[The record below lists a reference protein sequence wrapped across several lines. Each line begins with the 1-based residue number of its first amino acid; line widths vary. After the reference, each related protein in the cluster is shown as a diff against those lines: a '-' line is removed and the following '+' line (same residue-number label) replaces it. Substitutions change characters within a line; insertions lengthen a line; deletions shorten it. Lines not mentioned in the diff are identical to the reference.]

1 MDLESYWG
9 IGPKTSARLRE
20 ELGAERAREAI
31 EAADVE
37 TLTAAGLSAG
47 RVTRILRHAA
57 GGAAMD
63 LLATRD
69 AREVYKGVLAL
80 ITDYAVSDRAA
91 DRVRVLTPLAS
102 RAAIEDRQTA
112 IADARALW
120 QGLGADDRDAVLGA
134 FDDGGLDG
142 DRATV
147 RTAIALRGLDLT
159 GPAVEAL
166 NALDG
171 AALDEAEQALAALA
185 GDPSDDR
192 LTTLRMQCDS
202 VADMAATPGAT
213 VEAIRDDA
221 RAGDVRAA
229 FVDHVV
235 SETGVDY
242 DRVRATAD
250 VEATDARTFV
260 SSALDALRADLREA
274 VEARLAELRAD
285 HEDTLDETAA
295 TVDRAATVVGDL
307 ALELS
312 LARFAEAFDLTTPEI
327 TAEAGLAVTNARNLD
342 LAAAGERVQPVT
354 YAVGDHDVPVDRP
367 DRRPP
372 TGDRVAVLTG
382 ANSGGKTTLLETLCQ
397 VAVLAR
403 MGLPVPA
410 EHATVGLVDRVVF
423 HRRHASFNAG
433 VLETTLETIVPPV
446 TAEGR
451 TLLLVDEFEAITE
464 PGSAADLLN
473 GLVDLTVG
481 HDALGVF
488 VTHLADD
495 LAPLPDAARIDGI
508 AAEGLT
514 PDLELAVDY
523 QPRFDSVGQSTPEF
537 IVSRLVAN
545 AGDGHERAGYMALA
559 EAVGSDA
566 IQRTLADASWSE

>member
-20 ELGAERAREAI
+20 ALGADRAREAI

-47 RVTRILRHAA
+47 RVTRILRYAA

-69 AREVYKGVLAL
+69 AREVYKGLLAV
-80 ITDYAVSDRAA
+80 IAEYAVSDRAA
-91 DRVRVLTPLAS
+91 DRVRVLTPLDS
-102 RAAIEDRQTA
+102 RTAIEDRQA
-112 IADARALW
+112 AVADARSLW
-120 QGLGADDRDAVLGA
+120 EGLSEADRDAVLDA
-134 FDDGGLDG
+134 FADGGLDG

-147 RTAIALRGLDLT
+147 RTAGALRAIDLS

-166 NALDG
+166 NTLDG
-171 AALDEAEQALAALA
+171 AALDEAERALAALA

-192 LTTLRMQCDS
+192 LATLREQRDS
-202 VADMAATPGAT
+202 VADLAAAPQTT
-213 VEAIRDDA
+213 VEAIRDSA

-235 SETGVDY
+235 SETGVDH
-242 DRVRATAD
+242 DRVRSAAE
-250 VEATDARTFV
+250 VEATDAHAFV
-260 SSALDALRADLREA
+260 TGALDALRADLRAA
-274 VEARLAELRAD
+274 VDERLADLRAD
-285 HEDTLDETAA
+285 HEDTLAETEA
-295 TVDRAATVVGDL
+295 TVERARDAVGDL
-307 ALELS
+307 ALDLS
-312 LARFAEAFDLTTPEI
+312 VARFAAAFDLTAPTI
-327 TAEAGLAVTNARNLD
+327 TDEAGLAVANARNLD
-342 LAAAGERVQPVT
+342 LAAAGATVQPVT
-354 YAVGDHDVPVDRP
+354 YAVGDHDLPAGRSSS
-367 DRRPP
+367 RPP

-410 EHATVGLVDRVVF
+410 EHATVGLVDRIVF

-433 VLETTLETIVPPV
+433 VLETTLENVVPPV

-481 HDALGVF
+481 HDAMGVF

-508 AAEGLT
+508 VAEGLT

-523 QPRFDSVGQSTPEF
+523 QPRFDSIGQSTPEF

-566 IQRTLADASWSE
+566 VQRTLSDASWSE